1 MPAYRLYRVDGAG
14 RIVSA
19 EWLEAADD
27 DSAVEAA
34 RVSGNGSRCEL
45 WQRQR
50 LVARLNPDGSSSDG
64 SR

>member
-14 RIVSA
+14 RILAA

-27 DSAVEAA
+27 EAA
-34 RVSGNGSRCEL
+34 IELAGASSNGDRCEL

-50 LVARLNPDGSSSDG
+50 LVIRLVPG
-64 SR
+64 